1 MRLLTHNMLR
11 CNAKGVTS
19 GYPLQIEI
27 ARDPATGAH
36 VEGAV
41 QVSEAE
47 FNPEFLVRTLPKLE
61 WAPFLAA
68 ARQIGVDGTCTRC
81 LFCLSVSFCFFLFF
95 RLFLSFA
102 RVCVCVRSPPPQ
114 SSPSLSFFF
123 LLLCAAC
130 LALSWRVRGRER
142 GEARGQRGES
152 TSCATRCFCEPR
164 IAAYCSLL
172 LPRPRY
178 LTSPTPTPLLPLPFA
193 PRLCRATVFLPP
205 NRRGR
210 FASADHAA
218 AGRRPR
224 RGLPAPRAPR
234 AARGAPLRGLP
245 RLPRER
251 PPVPRRE
258 LNPEH
263 VAAGGRSVTTFP
275 SRKAL
280 GSDSQGSAQSP
291 RAFAARLYRLS
302 RTCPRLYRR
311 RSR

>member
-102 RVCVCVRSPPPQ
+102 CVCVCVCPF
-114 SSPSLSFFF
+114 SSSSVFSFSVFF
-123 LLLCAAC
+123 L
-130 LALSWRVRGRER
+130 S
-142 GEARGQRGES
+142 S
-152 TSCATRCFCEPR
+152 S
-164 IAAYCSLL
+164 
-172 LPRPRY
+172 
-178 LTSPTPTPLLPLPFA
+178 
-193 PRLCRATVFLPP
+193 
-205 NRRGR
+205 
-210 FASADHAA
+210 
-218 AGRRPR
+218 
-224 RGLPAPRAPR
+224 
-234 AARGAPLRGLP
+234 LRGVSCSFVA
-245 RLPRER
+245 RPRER
-251 PPVPRRE
+251 E
-258 LNPEH
+258 
-263 VAAGGRSVTTFP
+263 GRSP
-275 SRKAL
+275 GAERRKYKL
-280 GSDSQGSAQSP
+280 RHP
-291 RAFAARLYRLS
+291 LL
-302 RTCPRLYRR
+302 L
-311 RSR
+311 

>member
-102 RVCVCVRSPPPQ
+102 CVCVCVSVLLLL
-114 SSPSLSFFF
+114 SILLLCLSSFFF
-123 LLLCAAC
+123 FARRVLLFRGASEGERGAKPG
-130 LALSWRVRGRER
+130 GRE
-142 GEARGQRGES
+142 EKVQ
-152 TSCATRCFCEPR
+152 
-164 IAAYCSLL
+164 AAPPAAFVSLV
-172 LPRPRY
+172 
-178 LTSPTPTPLLPLPFA
+178 SQPTVPCC
-193 PRLCRATVFLPP
+193 CRD
-205 NRRGR
+205 R
-210 FASADHAA
+210 
-218 AGRRPR
+218 
-224 RGLPAPRAPR
+224 
-234 AARGAPLRGLP
+234 
-245 RLPRER
+245 
-251 PPVPRRE
+251 
-258 LNPEH
+258 
-263 VAAGGRSVTTFP
+263 VT
-275 SRKAL
+275 
-280 GSDSQGSAQSP
+280 
-291 RAFAARLYRLS
+291 
-302 RTCPRLYRR
+302 
-311 RSR
+311 